1 MRPRTQ
7 SFSMNSYKK
16 YDLIKNSNITKITEK
31 EKALETIKNYNEENL
46 NNLITIPELAHN
58 VNVEVPKYNEIKK
71 AYRTKNP
78 IKFHEKA
85 KLTNFDMKNVE
96 EIKTSEKEKDNINII
111 NNEIIPSKAK
121 EEQVEKEEN
130 NDDIFVDFEDISID
144 EEKPLEKISESK
156 EKEKEKEK
164 EKKPEIKIPKKIE
177 KIIINTDEI
186 KKEEIEMKLSKF
198 NIKKPT
204 APKQE
209 EPKKKGGKI

>member
-58 VNVEVPKYNEIKK
+58 VNIEVPKYIEIKK

-96 EIKTSEKEKDNINII
+96 EIKTSEKKVQFKNFCCMFHKSDEVEEVSVENLLNIDLKDLKKIKEKLQKIIAFVSSSSENENVKNSVIQELNLKLEEIKNI
-111 NNEIIPSKAK
+111 
-121 EEQVEKEEN
+121 EEN
-130 NDDIFVDFEDISID
+130 M
-144 EEKPLEKISESK
+144 EKISVNVKLIK
-156 EKEKEKEK
+156 E
-164 EKKPEIKIPKKIE
+164 ISYNDN
-177 KIIINTDEI
+177 NTTI
-186 KKEEIEMKLSKF
+186 YF
-198 NIKKPT
+198 N
-204 APKQE
+204 Q
-209 EPKKKGGKI
+209 